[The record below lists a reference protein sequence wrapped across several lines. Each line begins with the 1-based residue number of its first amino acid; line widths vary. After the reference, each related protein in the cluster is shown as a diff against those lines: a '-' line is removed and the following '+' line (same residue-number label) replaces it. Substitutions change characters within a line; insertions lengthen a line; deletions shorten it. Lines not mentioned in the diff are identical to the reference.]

1 MIVIENNHDIEK
13 YFKKN
18 LTKNEIIIGMGAGF
32 ISKYHEG
39 IENIF
44 IIMKQELIKKFNGN
58 IFSDIQLSKYS
69 WFNLGG
75 PAELFLNQKTT
86 NNY

>member
-1 MIVIENNHDIEK
+1 
-13 YFKKN
+13 
-18 LTKNEIIIGMGAGF
+18 
-32 ISKYHEG
+32 
-39 IENIF
+39 
-44 IIMKQELIKKFNGN
+44 MKQELIKKFNGN

-86 NNY
+86 NN

>member
-1 MIVIENNHDIEK
+1 
-13 YFKKN
+13 
-18 LTKNEIIIGMGAGF
+18 MGAGSY
-32 ISKYHEG
+32 IKIHEG

-75 PAELFLNQKTT
+75 PAELFLNQKATS
-86 NNY
+86 N